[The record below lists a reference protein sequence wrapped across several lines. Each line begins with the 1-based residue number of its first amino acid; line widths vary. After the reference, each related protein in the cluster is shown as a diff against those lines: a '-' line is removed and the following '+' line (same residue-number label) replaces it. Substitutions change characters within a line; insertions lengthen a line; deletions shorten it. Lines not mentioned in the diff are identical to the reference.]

1 MVTEKLEL
9 MLQQAVKSYGLPG
22 LAIGVVK
29 GDQVFYTG
37 AFGKRRMDTPEPVTT
52 RSLFHMASV
61 SKPFVATA
69 LVQLAEQ
76 GKVDLD
82 APVVSYLPYFHID
95 DERSDQLTIRQMLTH
110 TAGMPDVED
119 LEWEK
124 PQYDAGAVERYVR
137 GLGGEKLI
145 HAPGERFA
153 YSNMAFE
160 VLGDVVSKV
169 AGQAFEEYVKDHIF
183 APLGM
188 NDSTFLK
195 AQVPPELTMTPHVT
209 TLTTAVSQVYP
220 YNRRHAASST
230 LHSSA
235 VDMCRWLRG
244 NLNRGEL
251 DGKRFLASASY
262 DELLWK
268 PQAPRGGEDAT
279 DFVGLSWF
287 LEEHKGH
294 RMIRHGGGDVGFSSN
309 VAMLPDLAVGV
320 AVMVNT
326 IPAAVTQ
333 VTASALDLLIGLDP
347 EPIRPSVAVKVGGI
361 LQERGLE
368 AAIDRYWSLHE
379 TQADGY
385 DYGAEGFLWRAYA
398 ARWMKAYEDA
408 ITILKLILALY
419 PETDDQ
425 VRAYELLGQVYVDEG
440 QSQLAIGS
448 FQQALAL
455 NPESSGAAKGLERLL
470 NSAH

>member
-1 MVTEKLEL
+1 MLTEKLEL

-22 LAIGVVK
+22 LVIGVVK
-29 GDQVFYTG
+29 EDEVFYTG
-37 AFGKRRMDTPEPVTT
+37 AFGKRGMDTLGPVTT

-69 LVQLAEQ
+69 LIQLVEQ
-76 GKVDLD
+76 GRVDLE

-110 TAGMPDVED
+110 TAGMPDED
-119 LEWEK
+119 DYEWEK

-137 GLGGEKLI
+137 GLDGEKLI

-169 AGQAFEEYVKDHIF
+169 SGQAFEEYVKDHIF
-183 APLGM
+183 TPLGM

-195 AQVPPELTMTPHVT
+195 AQVPPELAVTPHVT

-251 DGKRFLASASY
+251 DGKRFLSSASY

-268 PQAPRGGEDAT
+268 PHAPVGGEDAT
-279 DFVGLSWF
+279 EFVGLSWF
-287 LEEHKGH
+287 LGEYKGH

-320 AVMVNT
+320 AVMINT

-333 VTASALDLLIGLDP
+333 VTSSALDLLIGLDH
-347 EPIRPSVAVKVGGI
+347 EPIRPSVAVEVGAI
-361 LQERGLE
+361 LEERGLE
-368 AAIDRYWSLHE
+368 AAIDRYRSLQE
-379 TQADGY
+379 RQVDGY
-385 DYGAEGFLWRAYA
+385 DYGAEAFLWRAYA
-398 ARWMKAYEDA
+398 ARWLKDYDDA
-408 ITILKLILALY
+408 ITILKLILALFL
-419 PETDDQ
+419 ETEDQ
-425 VRAYELLGQVYVDEG
+425 IRALELLGQVYVDAG
-440 QSQLAIGS
+440 KSQLAIEA
-448 FQQALAL
+448 FQQALVL
-455 NPESSGAAKGLERLL
+455 NPESSRAADGLETLL
-470 NSAH
+470 SSAH